1 MTAIANIGSNFVVAL
16 PPSEIWLNDLQ
27 AAEYLGYK
35 DVHFKAAVCCQ
46 PNFPKPR
53 FVINCGQGRRW
64 NLAEIS
70 NWLKERSDDEP
81 KEDDHANG
89 ANLASLQFH
98 CSSIV
103 VNH

>member
-46 PNFPKPR
+46 PNFR
-53 FVINCGQGRRW
+53 N
-64 NLAEIS
+64 
-70 NWLKERSDDEP
+70 
-81 KEDDHANG
+81 HA
-89 ANLASLQFH
+89 LLL
-98 CSSIV
+98 IV
-103 VNH
+103 VKGDVGIWQKFQTG